1 MTAARLAAY
10 RALRDVLEGS
20 DLPAALARVRDSLQ
34 DDRDRALVTELTG
47 GVLRWMAALDAI
59 IEWIA
64 GRPTTRLDAEVLAVL
79 RLGAYQILYL
89 DRVPA
94 AAAVDESVTLVKRA
108 GKSSAAGLVNAV
120 LRRVARVEPP
130 WPLPPEPA
138 RGASRAEMLAYL
150 SVTCSHPEWLVM
162 RWLDRI
168 GMAATKVRVRFNN
181 RSPALTLRANRLRVT
196 RTELARQLARHGV
209 ETVPTRFAGDGLQ
222 VVAGNPLRTPLAG
235 CGLFGIQDEAS
246 QLVAELTSPQPG
258 ECVLDACAAPG
269 GKTIALA
276 SAVGEAG
283 VVVAGDLR
291 AARVRLLR
299 STIEETGARRVRL
312 IRHDLRRPP
321 FQPVFDCVLVDAPCS
336 GLGTLRRDPEI
347 RWRRQDTDLARYASE
362 QHHLLAQAAGI
373 VRPGGRVVYATC
385 SSEPE
390 ENDEVIQRFL
400 AEQSEF
406 DLVHPGR
413 LEGVSTGVRAVV
425 TAQGCLTTTP
435 EDHDLEGFFG
445 AILKRRE

>member
-1 MTAARLAAY
+1 
-10 RALRDVLEGS
+10 
-20 DLPAALARVRDSLQ
+20 
-34 DDRDRALVTELTG
+34 
-47 GVLRWMAALDAI
+47 
-59 IEWIA
+59 
-64 GRPTTRLDAEVLAVL
+64 
-79 RLGAYQILYL
+79 
-89 DRVPA
+89 
-94 AAAVDESVTLVKRA
+94 
-108 GKSSAAGLVNAV
+108 
-120 LRRVARVEPP
+120 
-130 WPLPPEPA
+130 
-138 RGASRAEMLAYL
+138 
-150 SVTCSHPEWLVM
+150 M

-425 TAQGCLTTTP
+425 TAEGCLTTTP

-445 AILKRRE
+445 AILRRRE